1 MFIPIEPA
9 FVEALR
15 ADDSLFQRAI
25 EHNILVA
32 TPTNY

>member
-15 ADDSLFQRAI
+15 ADDSMFQRAI
-25 EHNILVA
+25 QHNILVA